1 MPARILRTRTLYEGW
16 TEILGVRLQL
26 EDGYEVGREV
36 EDHGNA
42 VAVLPYDPERRTA
55 ILVKLLRPPILI
67 SEGRTDLLECPAGM
81 IEDEEPA
88 ETARREAL
96 EETGL
101 RLRELEHAG
110 RVWSSPGVS
119 TERLDLYLA
128 SYAAAD
134 RVDRGG
140 GAAGEHENIQ
150 VIELPLAELRRL
162 IETKQ
167 VEDLKTLALLALLML
182 RKPNLFVTEASVT
195 E

>member
-1 MPARILRTRTLYEGW
+1 MPARVLRTRTLYGGW

-26 EDGYEVGREV
+26 DDGCEVGREV

-42 VAVLPYDPERRTA
+42 AAVLPYDPVRRTA
-55 ILVKLLRPPILI
+55 ILVKLLRPPVLI
-67 SEGRTDLLECPAGM
+67 TEGRADLLECPAGM

-88 ETARREAL
+88 DTARREAL

-128 SYAAAD
+128 SYSADD
-134 RVDRGG
+134 RVGRGG
-140 GAAGEHENIQ
+140 GAAGEHEDIQ
-150 VIELPLAELRRL
+150 VTEIPLVALRRM
-162 IETKQ
+162 IEAKQ
-167 VEDLKTLALLALLML
+167 IEDLKTLALVALLL
-182 RKPNLFVTEASVT
+182 LSRPHLFDPDPSASG
-195 E
+195 